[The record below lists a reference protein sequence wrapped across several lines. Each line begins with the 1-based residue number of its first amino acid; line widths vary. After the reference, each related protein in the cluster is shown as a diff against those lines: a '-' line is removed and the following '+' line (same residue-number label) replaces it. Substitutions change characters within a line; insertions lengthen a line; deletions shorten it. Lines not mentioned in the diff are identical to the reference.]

1 MSELIAFDSNHT
13 KSINDCELDY
23 YSKKLA
29 TCSNDNTVKI
39 FDVSLAR
46 EPICIAE
53 IRDHTSAVWKVC
65 WSHPKYG
72 SLLAS
77 CSYDK
82 SVIIYKEVS
91 INKYDMIYVNNEHKS
106 SVNYIEWSPS
116 EYGLHLGCACLDGHL
131 SIISYNFNKGPN
143 EGGWH
148 KHSVR
153 AHLNGVSCLSW
164 EKPFNLISEN
174 KNINDTN
181 DAITSFKLVSG
192 GYDNQVIIWMFDN
205 NTKEFH
211 KIFQMNDKPHNSLIK
226 DVAWR
231 PNLND
236 STNMIASCSEEKI
249 VILWIEDTSNNRWKN
264 GQIIKLEH
272 KVHKISW
279 SPNGTILAIACSN
292 ENSYLYKENMEGVWE
307 EICNLSD
314 NEKKKLDESI
324 ASVDNV
330 GAPIENSDNMDGYN
344 NNAPYMNTEG
354 QHMLNNNINYPNQM
368 NNMPYGN
375 ELADNSK
382 IPKNMSVNSSMMQE
396 DPNMLKHS
404 SVQGPPPAMPN
415 NAFKNNPYGQGNPPI
430 APPISPSPMNPN
442 MAPPKITPP
451 GPAPPSQLNPIEKP
465 HPSDNPKFPGQQI
478 PNHMSNAGGA
488 LKYPPDQQAPPTAV
502 NNMPNN
508 NAYSFNPVNNKPNIP
523 PSPPQMA
530 GAPNAPP
537 MGPPHAAFQKG
548 STDALQYPP
557 PIPNANNNLNN
568 NMHNNPQNV
577 PPSFSKMPP
586 PMNPGQFPNMNE
598 NKSSFSSQQM
608 PGPPPPAFPPASNE
622 MSGMNKVGNFPNY
635 NPNMMNNPNAPPLK
649 NMSTGN
655 CPPMS
660 YGQSPTPPMN
670 PPMNPPNDP
679 NYMKPN
685 MQYNS
690 YPNYNYPRQ

>member
-1 MSELIAFDSNHT
+1 MSELIVFDSNHT

-46 EPICIAE
+46 EPVCIAE

-91 INKYDMIYVNNEHKS
+91 INRYDMIYINNEHKS

-116 EYGLHLGCACLDGHL
+116 EYGLHLGCACLDGTL
-131 SIISYNFNKGPN
+131 SIISYNFNKGST
-143 EGGWH
+143 EGGWY
-148 KHSVR
+148 KNSVR

-174 KNINDTN
+174 KNLNDTN
-181 DAITSFKLVSG
+181 DAINSFKLVSG

-236 STNMIASCSEEKI
+236 STNMIASCSDEKI
-249 VILWIEDTSNNRWKN
+249 VILWIEDASNNRWKN

-314 NEKKKLDESI
+314 NEKKKMSESV
-324 ASVDNV
+324 ANVNNVDV
-330 GAPIENSDNMDGYN
+330 PLENTDNMNVYN
-344 NNAPYMNTEG
+344 NNPPYMNTEG
-354 QHMLNNNINYPNQM
+354 QHMLNNNMNYSNQI

-375 ELADNSK
+375 EMVDNSK
-382 IPKNMSVNSSMMQE
+382 IPKNMNVNNPMMQE
-396 DPNMLKHS
+396 EQNMLKHS
-404 SVQGPPPAMPN
+404 SLQGPPPTIPN
-415 NAFKNNPYGQGNPPI
+415 NTFKNNPYGQGTSPL
-430 APPISPSPMNPN
+430 APPLNPNPMNPN
-442 MAPPKITPP
+442 MAPPKNVPLGSVPP
-451 GPAPPSQLNPIEKP
+451 PQLNPIEKTQS
-465 HPSDNPKFPGQQI
+465 SDNPNFPGQQI
-478 PNHMSNAGGA
+478 PNQMNNASGA
-488 LKYPPDQQAPPTAV
+488 LKYPPDQQTPQMPV

-508 NAYSFNPVNNKPNIP
+508 NTYSFNPMNNKPNIP
-523 PSPPQMA
+523 PSPPHMV
-530 GAPNAPP
+530 GVPNAPP

-548 STDALQYPP
+548 STDSLQYPP
-557 PIPNANNNLNN
+557 PIPNANNNMNN
-568 NMHNNPQNV
+568 NSQII
-577 PPSFSKMPP
+577 PPNFSKIPN

-598 NKSSFSSQQM
+598 NKSSFSSQQI
-608 PGPPPPAFPPASNE
+608 PGPPPPAFPPTSNE
-622 MSGMNKVGNFPNY
+622 TSGMNKVGNFPNY
-635 NPNMMNNPNAPPLK
+635 NANMMNNPNAPPLK
-649 NMSTGN
+649 NMSTSN
-655 CPPMS
+655 CPPMN
-660 YGQSPTPPMN
+660 YGQSPPPPMN
-670 PPMNPPNDP
+670 PANDP
-679 NYMKPN
+679 NYMKTN